1 MPNPLFNQLNPGAG
15 TASNPMLTRLAE
27 FRKTFSGNPQQTVQ
41 NLLNS
46 GRISQ
51 AQLNQYAQQANEIY
65 RTLGPFLK

>member
-15 TASNPMLTRLAE
+15 TAGNPMLKRLAE

-65 RTLGPFLK
+65 KTLGPFLK